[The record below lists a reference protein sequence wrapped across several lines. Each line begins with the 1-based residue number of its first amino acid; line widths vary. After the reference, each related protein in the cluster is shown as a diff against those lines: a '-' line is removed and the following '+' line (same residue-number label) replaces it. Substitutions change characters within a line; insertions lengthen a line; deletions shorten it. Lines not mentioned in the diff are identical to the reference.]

1 MADTESLVKR
11 DNKAIKKEKMDLK
24 AARDRLSGTS
34 EKKAKDPLIYLGRTK
49 DYSSYSPA
57 DEMAGR
63 APRGARTIDKTGTLT
78 EVAGSYYSWD
88 NSQKDKFVTQLAL
101 AGYDVENMR
110 DAQLAQLWGGYVQ
123 QAGQYYS
130 NGKKLTP
137 WDMLAKDRRQ
147 REAYM
152 NTPRS
157 ETTTSTST
165 DLSTFEDARAIMYE
179 VARSLLGRAPTKT
192 ESKQIQSVLNSYE
205 KANPTVTTTTTN
217 YMGDTVTGQESNT
230 SGGVRAETRQMLA
243 MDEAKK
249 DPEYGAYQAATNGM
263 NWLQELIRTG

>member
-1 MADTESLVKR
+1 MADTEILKR
-11 DNKAIKKEKMDLK
+11 NDALIRLAQGGDSKK
-24 AARDRLSGTS
+24 
-34 EKKAKDPLIYLGRTK
+34 KKSSSPGQLPVYLGQTQDRSNYTA
-49 DYSSYSPA
+49 A

-63 APRGARTIDKTGTLT
+63 AGRGGPKVMKDRTSTVE

-88 NSQKDKFVTQLAL
+88 NGQKNKFVTQLAL

-123 QAGQYYS
+123 QASTYFS

-137 WDMLAKDRRQ
+137 WDMLAKDRQQ

-165 DLSTFEDARAIMYE
+165 DLSTFEDARAVMYE

-217 YMGDTVTGQESNT
+217 YMGDTVTGQESKT

>member
-1 MADTESLVKR
+1 
-11 DNKAIKKEKMDLK
+11 
-24 AARDRLSGTS
+24 
-34 EKKAKDPLIYLGRTK
+34 
-49 DYSSYSPA
+49 
-57 DEMAGR
+57 MAGR
-63 APRGARTIDKTGTLT
+63 PSRGNPVIDKTGTLS
-78 EVAGSYYSWD
+78 EVAGSYYTWD
-88 NSQKDKFVTQLAL
+88 NGQKNKFVTQLAL

-123 QAGQYYS
+123 QAAQYYS

-137 WDMLAKDRRQ
+137 WDMLAKDRQQ

-179 VARSLLGRAPTKT
+179 VAKSLLGRAPTKA

-217 YMGDTVTGQESNT
+217 YLGDTVTGQESNT
-230 SGGVRAETRQMLA
+230 SGGVRAETRQLLA